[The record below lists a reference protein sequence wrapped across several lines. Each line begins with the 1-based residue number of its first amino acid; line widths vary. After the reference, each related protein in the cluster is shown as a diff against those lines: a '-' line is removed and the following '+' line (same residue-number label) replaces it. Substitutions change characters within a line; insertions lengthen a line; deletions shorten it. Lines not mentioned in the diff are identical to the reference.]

1 MTGPVVDPALW
12 TIRDL
17 LDDEEVK
24 FLSGVNSQVKDV
36 QAELKQM
43 QCFQEDDD
51 RIKYAKRP
59 KFR

>member
-1 MTGPVVDPALW
+1 MTGPGVDLAVG
-12 TIRDL
+12 TIRDIPIG
-17 LDDEEVK
+17 EVK
-24 FLSGVNSQVKDV
+24 FLSGVSSPVKDV